1 MSAYQRVCPA
11 QCLHIEGT
19 VSVEAERLN
28 AFFDLNV
35 QAHKLEA
42 TWGWLW

>member
-1 MSAYQRVCPA
+1 MSVYQRVCPA
-11 QCLHIEGT
+11 LCLHIEDT
-19 VSVEAERLN
+19 VSVEAEHLN

-42 TWGWLW
+42 TWGPLW